1 MKRINSILLTTLAVA
16 FISCG
21 DFLEEVSQDEFEPKT
36 TNSFIELMN
45 GEGYISSPVDPM
57 TYMMD
62 DDVNGCK
69 SMFWTNAIRTRQ
81 EIFCW
86 QPDFWRLEDE
96 CSDLLANIKNS
107 YQNIYKAISVCNIIV
122 ERAPKSQGTQ
132 EEKDICCGEAKTMR
146 AFYYLQLVN
155 TYALPYNDSQTSPET
170 NLGVSLVT
178 ESEVKETGMPR
189 ATVAKV
195 YEQIIKDIEDACE
208 LFGNN
213 KTDRGKY
220 RVAYT
225 AAHLLASRIY
235 LHTENWEK
243 VVEHATKAMAAA
255 PPLANLNS
263 YTIDNISSPTNGV
276 ISTKFPEVIFIG
288 GMKAMS
294 GAYSLMGTPYGVNTV
309 FASTFSVMDSR
320 MNVYL
325 QPSGYD
331 YPYRIFKICADEHEF
346 VWRTAELYLNRAEA
360 YFNLYKQGDVAAGQ
374 KCVDDLESL
383 MAKRYLRH
391 TPPACSDID
400 ALQALLRSERRK
412 ELCYEGFR
420 FFDLKRYGMPSIE
433 HVMIGENGGTTTYTL
448 EERDPAYCVPLPD
461 KALDHNENLIQ
472 NPLAARRIGR

>member
-243 VVEHATKAMAAA
+243 VVEHATKAMAVA

-276 ISTKFPEVIFIG
+276 ISTKFPEVIFVG

-294 GAYSLMGTPYGVNTV
+294 GAYSLMGTPYGVSTV

>member
-1 MKRINSILLTTLAVA
+1 MKRINSILLAALAVA
-16 FISCG
+16 FTSCG

-45 GEGYISSPVDPM
+45 GEGYISFPVDPM

-69 SMFWTNAIRTRQ
+69 SAFWTNAIRTRQ

-96 CSDLLANIKNS
+96 CSDLLASIKNS
-107 YQNIYKAISVCNIIV
+107 YQNIYKAIAVCNIII

-155 TYALPYNDSQTSPET
+155 TYALPYNDSQTSPEA

-195 YEQIIKDIEDACE
+195 YEQIIRDIEDACE
-208 LFGNN
+208 LFGDN

-243 VVEHATKAMAAA
+243 VVEHATKAMEAA

-263 YTIDNISSPTNGV
+263 YTIDNVQSPTNGV

-294 GAYSLMGTPYGVNTV
+294 GAYGLMGTPYGVSTD

-360 YFNLYKQGDVAAGQ
+360 YFNQYKRGDIAAGK
-374 KCVDDLESL
+374 KCTDDLEAL

-391 TPPACSDID
+391 TPPTDSDID
-400 ALQALLRSERRK
+400 VLQSLLRSERRK

-433 HVMIGENGGTTTYTL
+433 HVMIGENGGSTTYTL

-461 KALDHNENLIQ
+461 KALDHNENLVQ
-472 NPLAARRIGR
+472 NPLAARRTGR

>member
-1 MKRINSILLTTLAVA
+1 MKRIYIIFFAALAVA
-16 FISCG
+16 FTSCG

-36 TNSFIELMN
+36 TASFIELMN

-69 SMFWTNAIRTRQ
+69 SSHWTNALRVRQ

-86 QPDFWRLEDE
+86 QPDYWRLEDE
-96 CSDLLANIKNS
+96 CSDLLPSIKDS
-107 YQNIYKAISVCNIIV
+107 YQNIYKAIAVCNIII
-122 ERAPKSQGTQ
+122 ERAPNSQGTQ
-132 EEKDICCGEAKTMR
+132 AEKNICCGEAKTMR

-155 TYALPYNDSQTSPET
+155 TYALPYNDPLTSPET

-178 ESEVKETGMPR
+178 ESEVKEAGMPR

-195 YEQIIKDIEDACE
+195 YEQIVKDIEDACE
-208 LFGNN
+208 LFGDD

-225 AAHLLASRIY
+225 AAHLMASRVY
-235 LHTENWEK
+235 LHLEDWDK
-243 VVEHATKAMAAA
+243 VVEHATKAISAA
-255 PPLANLNS
+255 PALVNLNS
-263 YTIDNISSPTNGV
+263 YMIDNVLSPTNGV

-288 GMKAMS
+288 GMKAMT
-294 GAYSLMGTPYGVNTV
+294 GDYGLMGTPYGVSTD

-331 YPYRIFKICADEHEF
+331 YPYRIFKVCADEHEF

-360 YFNLYKQGDVAAGQ
+360 YLNLYKKGDTTAGQ
-374 KCVDDLESL
+374 KCVDDLEAL
-383 MAKRYLRH
+383 MAKRYIRH
-391 TPPACSDID
+391 TAPTYSDIG
-400 ALQALLRSERRK
+400 ALQSLLRSERRK

-433 HVMIGENGGTTTYTL
+433 HVVVGENGGSTTYTL

-461 KALDHNENLIQ
+461 IALDHNENLVQ
-472 NPLAARRIGR
+472 NPLAERRTGR

>member
-1 MKRINSILLTTLAVA
+1 MKRIYFILSAVFAVA
-16 FISCG
+16 FTSCG

-195 YEQIIKDIEDACE
+195 YEQIIKDIEDACK

-294 GAYSLMGTPYGVNTV
+294 GAYSLMGTPYGVSTV